1 MKARSMPRSTS
12 SAPLVA
18 PTRQFAAMHGFD
30 RTRADKLLCRQ
41 VLRRAYDIEIR
52 ERKLVRRIVF
62 VADYPGLN
70 EDILDTKRRDH
81 PRCIGR
87 DELRHLAQ
95 QLRTF
100 GRIGHRPRLLVEVV

>member
-12 SAPLVA
+12 SAPLIA

-41 VLRRAYDIEIR
+41 VLRRADDIEIR

-70 EDILDTKRRDH
+70 QDILDTKRRDH
-81 PRCIGR
+81 TRCISS

-95 QLRTF
+95 QLSTF
-100 GRIGHRPRLLVEVV
+100 RPIGQRPRMS